1 MKFSRSSVEVLI
13 DLVEIKISNLIVQD
27 KEDNKELQRLR
38 QCKDELQKLITA
50 SRAQENTVSQSSE
63 AR

>member
-1 MKFSRSSVEVLI
+1 MKFSRSSVDVLI

-38 QCKDELQKLITA
+38 QCKDELQKLVTA
-50 SRAQENTVSQSSE
+50 HSQHDIMSQSNK
-63 AR
+63 AG

>member
-38 QCKDELQKLITA
+38 QCKDELQKLIAA